1 VVRKSI
7 RDHGEDGLCR
17 LQQRMAQPA
26 GGGVAKPVIAP
37 LILAEGR
44 RLPVDDQGLIAAW
57 TCKTAL
63 MSLLM
68 S

>member
-1 VVRKSI
+1 
-7 RDHGEDGLCR
+7 
-17 LQQRMAQPA
+17 M
-26 GGGVAKPVIAP
+26 AKPVIAP